1 MLTLF
6 AVTGNYGRESLCDG
20 STLRAVT
27 PAQVAYVPVAPLPL
41 ERFDDVLDGEQAQ
54 ALGRTAARARQLLTG
69 RVVWN
74 VSSTARGGGVA
85 EMLTSLIAY
94 TRGAGV
100 DARWVVIEGDAEF
113 FRVTKRIHNRLH
125 GAAGDGGAL
134 GPDELAVYRHAMER
148 NVSALELLVR
158 PGDIALLHD
167 PQTAGLAG
175 PLRDRGVRAVWR
187 CHVGVDHPNDDARQ
201 AWRFLLPFVRD
212 AEVYVFSR
220 ASFGWDDLD
229 RDRLVVIPPSIDA
242 FAPKNQDLDDST
254 VSAILRCAGIEAG
267 DCPPSS
273 VFLRQD
279 GSPGRVDRRVELS
292 GTPPLQRGEPYVVQ
306 VSRWDRL
313 KDPVGVLEAYSS
325 GIAPRTSAHLVL
337 AGPAVTA
344 VSDDPEG
351 LGVLEE
357 VGARRAALPADVGER
372 VHLISLPMDDAAE
385 NAAMV
390 NALQR
395 QAAVVVQKSL
405 AEGFGLTV
413 AEAMWKGRPVVASRV
428 GGIQDQ
434 ISEGKTG
441 LLVDSRDLEGFA
453 DAVVGLLEHPD
464 EAARLGAAA
473 RDQIRDLFLGP
484 RHLTQYVDL
493 FERLLAGPS

>member
-1 MLTLF
+1 MNDL
-6 AVTGNYGRESLCDG
+6 
-20 STLRAVT
+20 
-27 PAQVAYVPVAPLPL
+27 PAQLADVPVAPLSL
-41 ERFDDVLDGEQAQ
+41 ERFKEVLDADQIEALDRNTSRAQ
-54 ALGRTAARARQLLTG
+54 RLLAG

-85 EMLTSLIAY
+85 EMLSSLIAY

-100 DARWVVIEGDAEF
+100 DARWVVIEGDPDF
-113 FRVTKRIHNRLH
+113 FGVTKRIHNRLH
-125 GAAGDGGAL
+125 GTVGDGGPL
-134 GPDELAVYRHAMER
+134 GEPELAVYRETMDR
-148 NVSALELLVR
+148 NVQAMDHLLR

-175 PLRDRGVRAVWR
+175 PLRRRGVRVVWR
-187 CHVGVDHPNDDARQ
+187 CHVGVDHPNSEARE

-212 AEVYVFSR
+212 AEAYVFSR

-242 FAPKNQDLDDST
+242 FAPKNQDLDENT
-254 VSAILRCAGIEAG
+254 ARAILRCAGIEAG
-267 DCPPSS
+267 ECSS
-273 VFLRQD
+273 DAVFLRQD
-279 GSPGRVDRRVELS
+279 GTPGRVDRRADMGGS
-292 GTPPLQRGEPYVVQ
+292 PPLADSDPYVVQ

-313 KDPVGVLEAYSS
+313 KDPVGVLDAFVD
-325 GIAPRTSAHLVL
+325 GIAPRTPAQLVL
-337 AGPAVTA
+337 AGPAVAA

-351 LGVLEE
+351 LEVLEE
-357 VGARRAALPADVGER
+357 VRARRAVLPEDVRAR
-372 VHLISLPMDDAAE
+372 VHLVSLPMDDAAE

-434 ISEGKTG
+434 IRDGETG
-441 LLVDSRDLEGFA
+441 LLVDPRDLEGFA
-453 DAVVGLLEHPD
+453 GAVVGLLEQP
-464 EAARLGAAA
+464 ERAARLGAAA
-473 RDQIRDLFLGP
+473 REEIRGLFLGP

-493 FERLLAGPS
+493 FERLLRGTAAAAAP

>member
-1 MLTLF
+1 MSETSAKL
-6 AVTGNYGRESLCDG
+6 VH
-20 STLRAVT
+20 
-27 PAQVAYVPVAPLPL
+27 VPVAPMPW
-41 ERFDDVLDGEQAQ
+41 ERFREVLEADQAA
-54 ALGRTAARARQLLTG
+54 ALEHTVTRAQRVLAG

-100 DARWVVIEGDAEF
+100 DARWVVIEGSPEF

-125 GAAGDGGAL
+125 GAVGDGGPL
-134 GPDELAVYRHAMER
+134 GDAELAVYQEVMDR
-148 NVSALELLVR
+148 NVRAMDALAR

-175 PLRDRGVRAVWR
+175 PLRDRGVRVVWR
-187 CHVGVDHPNDDARQ
+187 CHVGVDHPNTEARDA
-201 AWRFLLPFVRD
+201 WHFLLPFVRD
-212 AEVYVFSR
+212 AEAYVFSR
-220 ASFGWDDLD
+220 TSYGWEDLD

-242 FAPKNQDLDDST
+242 FAAKNQDLPEST
-254 VSAILRCAGIEAG
+254 VHAILRCAGIEAG
-267 DCPPSS
+267 DCPSGS
-273 VFLRQD
+273 VFLHRD
-279 GSPGRVDRRVELS
+279 GTPGRVDRRADLGGS
-292 GTPPLQRGEPYVVQ
+292 PPLQASEPYVVQ

-313 KDPVGVLEAYSS
+313 KDPVGVLEAFVR
-325 GIAPRTSAHLVL
+325 GIAPPSPAHLVL
-337 AGPAVTA
+337 AGPAVAA

-351 LGVLEE
+351 LEVLEE
-357 VGARRAALPADVGER
+357 VTAHRTALPADLRDR
-372 VHLISLPMDDAAE
+372 VHLVSLPMDDVAE

-434 ISEGKTG
+434 IREGETG
-441 LLVDSRDLEGFA
+441 LLVNPLDLDAFA
-453 DAVVGLLEHPD
+453 DAVTDLLEQP
-464 EAARLGAAA
+464 EQAARLGVAA
-473 RDQIRDLFLGP
+473 REEIRERFLGP
-484 RHLTQYVDL
+484 RHLTQYVEL
-493 FERLLAGPS
+493 FERLLTSTP

>member
-1 MLTLF
+1 
-6 AVTGNYGRESLCDG
+6 
-20 STLRAVT
+20 LRW
-27 PAQVAYVPVAPLPL
+27 
-41 ERFDDVLDGEQAQ
+41 ERFSEVLDADQAD
-54 ALGRTAARARQLLTG
+54 ALKHTVTRAQRLLAG

-74 VSSTARGGGVA
+74 VNSTASGGGVA
-85 EMLTSLIAY
+85 EMLISLIAY

-100 DARWVVIEGDAEF
+100 DARWVVIEGNPEF

-125 GAAGDGGAL
+125 GAVGDGGPL
-134 GPDELAVYRHAMER
+134 GQAELAVYREAMDR
-148 NVSALELLVR
+148 NVSAMDAVMR

-175 PLRDRGVRAVWR
+175 PLRDRGVRVVWR
-187 CHVGVDHPNDDARQ
+187 CHVGVDNPNGEARQ

-212 AEVYVFSR
+212 SDLYVFSR

-229 RDRLVVIPPSIDA
+229 RDRLLVIPPSIDA
-242 FAPKNQDLDDST
+242 FAPKNQDLDEST
-254 VSAILRCAGIEAG
+254 ARAILRCTGIEAG
-267 DCPPSS
+267 ECPPGS
-273 VFLRQD
+273 VFLRRD
-279 GSPGRVDRRVELS
+279 GTPGRVDRRADLGGS
-292 GTPPLQRGEPYVVQ
+292 PPLDGAQPYVVQ

-313 KDPVGVLEAYSS
+313 KDPVGVLEAFAR
-325 GIAPRTSAHLVL
+325 GIAPRTPAHLVL
-337 AGPAVTA
+337 AGPAVAA

-351 LGVLEE
+351 LEVLEE
-357 VGARRAALPADVGER
+357 VAAHGAALPADLRDR
-372 VHLISLPMDDAAE
+372 VHLVSLPMDDAAE

-434 ISEGKTG
+434 IREGETG
-441 LLVDSRDLEGFA
+441 LLVDPRDLDAFTE
-453 DAVVGLLEHPD
+453 AVVDLLERP
-464 EAARLGAAA
+464 ERAARLGIAA
-473 RDQIRDLFLGP
+473 REEIRGLFLGP

-493 FERLLAGPS
+493 FERLLSATPAGGAT

>member
-1 MLTLF
+1 MK
-6 AVTGNYGRESLCDG
+6 
-20 STLRAVT
+20 T
-27 PAQVAYVPVAPLPL
+27 PAQITHVPVAPLRW
-41 ERFDDVLDGEQAQ
+41 ERFSEVLDADQAD
-54 ALGRTAARARQLLTG
+54 ALKHTVTRAQRLLAG

-74 VSSTARGGGVA
+74 VNSTASGGGVA

-100 DARWVVIEGDAEF
+100 DARWVVIEGNPDF

-125 GAAGDGGAL
+125 GAVGDGGPL
-134 GPDELAVYRHAMER
+134 GQAELAVYREAMDR
-148 NVSALELLVR
+148 NVSAMDAVMR

-175 PLRDRGVRAVWR
+175 PLRDRGVRVVWR
-187 CHVGVDHPNDDARQ
+187 CHVGVDNPNGEARQ

-212 AEVYVFSR
+212 SELYVFSR

-229 RDRLVVIPPSIDA
+229 RDRLLVIPPSIDA
-242 FAPKNQDLDDST
+242 FAPKNQDLDEST
-254 VSAILRCAGIEAG
+254 ARAILRCTGIEAG
-267 DCPPSS
+267 ECPPGS
-273 VFLRQD
+273 VFLRRD
-279 GSPGRVDRRVELS
+279 GTPGRVDRRADLGGS
-292 GTPPLQRGEPYVVQ
+292 PPLDGAQQYVVQ

-313 KDPVGVLEAYSS
+313 KDPVGVLEAFAR
-325 GIAPRTSAHLVL
+325 GIAPRTPAHLVL
-337 AGPAVTA
+337 AGPAVAA

-351 LGVLEE
+351 LEVLEE
-357 VGARRAALPADVGER
+357 VAAQRAALPADLRDR
-372 VHLISLPMDDAAE
+372 VHLVSLPMDDAAE

-434 ISEGKTG
+434 IREGETG
-441 LLVDSRDLEGFA
+441 LLVDPRDLDAFTE
-453 DAVVGLLEHPD
+453 AVVDLLERP
-464 EAARLGAAA
+464 ERAARLGIAA
-473 RDQIRDLFLGP
+473 REEIRGLFLGP

-493 FERLLAGPS
+493 FERLLSATPAGGAT

>member
-1 MLTLF
+1 MSQTT
-6 AVTGNYGRESLCDG
+6 AKIVH
-20 STLRAVT
+20 
-27 PAQVAYVPVAPLPL
+27 VPVAPLPW
-41 ERFDDVLDGEQAQ
+41 ERFREVLDVDQAE
-54 ALGRTAARARQLLTG
+54 ALGRTAIRAQRLLAG

-74 VSSTARGGGVA
+74 VNTTAHGGGVA

-100 DARWVVIEGDAEF
+100 DARWIVIEGGPDF

-125 GAAGDGGAL
+125 GAVGDGGPLASA
-134 GPDELAVYRHAMER
+134 ELAAYQEAMDR
-148 NVSALELLVR
+148 NLRAMDALMR

-175 PLRDRGVRAVWR
+175 PLRDRGVRVVWR
-187 CHVGVDHPNDDARQ
+187 CHVGVDHANAEAHQ
-201 AWRFLLPFVRD
+201 AWRFLLPFVRN

-220 ASFGWDDLD
+220 TSYRWDDLD
-229 RDRLVVIPPSIDA
+229 RDRVVVIPPSIDA
-242 FAPKNQDLDDST
+242 FAPKNQDLAEGT
-254 VSAILRCAGIEAG
+254 VQAILRCAGIEAG
-267 DCPPSS
+267 ECPSGS

-279 GSPGRVDRRVELS
+279 GTPGRVDRRADLGGS
-292 GTPPLQRGEPYVVQ
+292 PPLQDTEPYVIQ

-313 KDPVGVLEAYSS
+313 KDPVGVLDAFVR
-325 GIAPRTSAHLVL
+325 GIAPRTPAHLVL
-337 AGPAVTA
+337 AGPAVAA

-351 LGVLEE
+351 LEALEE
-357 VGARRAALPADVGER
+357 VSAHRATLTADLRDR
-372 VHLISLPMDDAAE
+372 VHLVSLPMDDVAE
-385 NAAMV
+385 NAAIV

-434 ISEGKTG
+434 VRDGETG
-441 LLVDSRDLEGFA
+441 LLVDPHDLDAFA
-453 DAVVGLLEHPD
+453 DAVVRLLERP
-464 EAARLGAAA
+464 EQAARLGAAA
-473 RDQIRDLFLGP
+473 RAEIRGRFLGP

-493 FERLLAGPS
+493 FERLLRP